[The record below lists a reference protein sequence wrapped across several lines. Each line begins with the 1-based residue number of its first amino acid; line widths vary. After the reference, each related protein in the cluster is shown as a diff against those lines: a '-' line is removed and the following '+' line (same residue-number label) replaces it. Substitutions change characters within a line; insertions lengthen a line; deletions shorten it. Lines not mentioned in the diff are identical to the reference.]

1 MTPIAIKVPHSLD
14 GTTLAKRAGE
24 KIDKLMKSQS
34 DAIFT
39 TAWEPSGTRCAV
51 QAICGGTFIV
61 QCNLAILEKEVTGQ
75 GMILESAGGNPKK
88 EADMLAKVEKMF
100 SELVAAKKKK

>member
-1 MTPIAIKVPHSLD
+1 MTPIAIKMAHTQPVAA
-14 GTTLAKRAGE
+14 LAKKAAER
-24 KIDKLMKSQS
+24 IDKLMNSQT

-39 TAWEPSGTRCAV
+39 YAWEPTGTKCAI

-75 GMILESAGGNPKK
+75 GMIMDSMSAGSKK
-88 EADMLAKVEKMF
+88 ESETLAKVEKLF